1 MRFATGISKSEYKKE
16 ITAIFNSYT
25 RRGFADWRQCGDLC
39 MDICS
44 FLENAADALSREGR
58 YADLFEITNRCYMK
72 WSSTDKDDSNGE
84 TQSFCI
90 SVQEIWAMVYEKGE
104 DSISHGMMQ
113 KWFMEQLEGHTV
125 IDYMEDDL
133 YDFML
138 RHFKGDEE
146 LHLKKA
152 MLERILKD
160 SATSK
165 FSISV
170 LEEYYIRVLADL
182 KTPIEEIRDFV
193 AKSDGYSIVDTL
205 AAIEV
210 EYGNY
215 DAAISIY
222 EKRIEERP
230 DHYWS
235 NKPRR
240 ALMDIYKKLGNSEKE
255 FEQLQKLL
263 WANVGDTKIFQE
275 YKQHFSKEEWP
286 DEWNKILEELQKY
299 PGGLS
304 WYAMECRYD
313 IVMDKVEEA
322 GSDSLIDTYK
332 ELEKLYPKRV
342 LAVRVKCVKADA
354 VRANKRADYRWLASK
369 LKKISKYDGGMEI
382 ARSLATEFAATYPR
396 RVAMLEE
403 LRTFL

>member
-16 ITAIFNSYT
+16 ITAIFNSHT
-25 RRGFADWRQCGDLC
+25 RRGFADWRQCGDLR
-39 MDICS
+39 MDICN
-44 FLENAADALSREGR
+44 FLESAADALSREGR

-84 TQSFCI
+84 TQGFCI
-90 SVQEIWAMVYEKGE
+90 SVQENWAMVYEKGE
-104 DSISHGMMQ
+104 DSISHGTMQ
-113 KWFMEQLEGHTV
+113 KWYMEQLEGHTV

-133 YDFML
+133 YDFL
-138 RHFKGDEE
+138 LSHFKGDEE
-146 LHLKKA
+146 LLLKKA

-165 FSISV
+165 ISISV

-182 KTPIEEIRDFV
+182 KAPIEEIRDFV

-240 ALMDIYKKLGNSEKE
+240 ALMDIYKKIGNNEKE

-263 WANVGDTKIFQE
+263 WANVGDTNIFQE
-275 YKQHFSKEEWP
+275 YKQHFSKEQWP
-286 DEWNKILEELQKY
+286 DEWNKILEELKKH

-304 WYAMECRYD
+304 WYAMEGRYD
-313 IVMDKVEEA
+313 IVMDRVEEA
-322 GSDSLIDTYK
+322 GSDSLIDSYK

-342 LAVRVKCVKADA
+342 LDVRVKCVKTDA
-354 VRANKRADYRWLASK
+354 VRANKRSDYRWLARK

-382 ARSLATEFAATYPR
+382 ARSLAAEFAATYPR
-396 RVAMLEE
+396 RAAMLEE
-403 LRTFL
+403 LRAFL